1 MKLSSKLKLI
11 GKLKTLVRSISICLV
26 FVLSASITAT
36 LQAKEVSSTSHVQNL
51 SKQQLECLSLNAYH
65 EARSDGEKG
74 MLATIFVVLNRTK
87 DSRFPSTPCKVIAQK
102 NQFVWWGKSKT
113 IKEPEMYDKAK
124 QLVHEVLEGK
134 HKDFTRGS
142 IYFNAHHKA
151 PKGTMC
157 TIRIGNHSFYREV
170 KK

>member
-1 MKLSSKLKLI
+1 MTNIKRIHNQIHKHTTSILKYAVL
-11 GKLKTLVRSISICLV
+11 
-26 FVLSASITAT
+26 VLSVTLTAT
-36 LQAKEVSSTSHVQNL
+36 LHAETNPKQSQVQKL
-51 SKQQLECLSLNAYH
+51 SKAQIECLSINTYM
-65 EARSDGEKG
+65 EARSEGEKG
-74 MLATIFVVLNRTK
+74 MLGTIFVVLNRTK

-102 NQFVWWGKSKT
+102 NQFVWYGRGKT
-113 IKEPEMYDKAK
+113 IKEPKEYDKAK
-124 QLVHEVLEGK
+124 ELVYEVLEGK

>member
-1 MKLSSKLKLI
+1 MTNIKRIHKHTTSILKYAILALSV
-11 GKLKTLVRSISICLV
+11 TL
-26 FVLSASITAT
+26 TAT
-36 LQAKEVSSTSHVQNL
+36 LHAESINDSSQAQKL
-51 SKQQLECLSLNAYH
+51 SNKQIECLSINAYM
-65 EARSDGEKG
+65 EARSEGEKG
-74 MLATIFVVLNRTK
+74 MLGTIFVVLNRTK
-87 DSRFPSTPCKVIAQK
+87 DNRFPSTPCKVIAQK
-102 NQFVWWGKSKT
+102 NQFAWYGKGKT

-124 QLVHEVLEGK
+124 ELVYEVLEGK

>member
-1 MKLSSKLKLI
+1 MKLSS
-11 GKLKTLVRSISICLV
+11 KLKTLVRSISVCIV
-26 FVLSASITAT
+26 ISLSASISAT
-36 LQAKEVSSTSHVQNL
+36 LQAESNTKQSQTQTL
-51 SKQQLECLSLNAYH
+51 SKAQLECLSLNAYH
-65 EARSDGEKG
+65 EARSEGEKG

-87 DSRFPSTPCKVIAQK
+87 DSRFPSTPCKVIAQP
-102 NQFVWWGKSKT
+102 NQFEWWGKGKT

-142 IYFNAHHKA
+142 LYFNAHHKA

-157 TIRIGNHSFYREV
+157 TIRIGNHSFF
-170 KK
+170 K

>member
-1 MKLSSKLKLI
+1 MTSILKYAVLAI
-11 GKLKTLVRSISICLV
+11 SVTL
-26 FVLSASITAT
+26 TAT
-36 LQAKEVSSTSHVQNL
+36 LQAKGVSSTSHAQNL
-51 SKQQLECLSLNAYH
+51 SKQQLECLSLNTYH
-65 EARSDGEKG
+65 EARSEGEKG

-87 DSRFPSTPCKVIAQK
+87 DSRFPSTPCKVIAQP
-102 NQFVWWGKSKT
+102 NQFEWYGKGKT